1 MSSVLGFALPNSWSS
16 APLKHVTSTLKRGS
30 APTYV
35 DAGPVRVIS
44 QASNQAS
51 GLDWSRARFH
61 NFSGNPKSL
70 KGYLCPNDVLINSTG
85 TGTLGRVGYF
95 TDSPDGLPC
104 MADSHVTI
112 ARAKPDQ
119 LHARFSYYWLS
130 SSLFQEYTYT
140 ALVVGATNQ
149 IELNRER
156 LGDAP
161 VPLPPLDEQRR
172 IADFLDAETARID
185 GLLDARE
192 RHIALVKERWE
203 ATIYQE
209 LIQSRAPEVELRRL
223 GVKVTTGPFGT
234 VFNASQYQEGGVP
247 MVNPLHIR
255 NGSITPDLHHAVPPE
270 TAARLARHRLR
281 AGDLVVG
288 RKGDLGR
295 AALVQESQDGWVCG
309 SDCIALHPGG
319 KVLPHFLD
327 YVLRSQYIRSQLL
340 AKSLATTMPSLN
352 EGNLLSLRLPHL
364 TLEQQDAMAERL
376 DRAHD
381 WLVRATNTMRKQ
393 LELLRERRQALITA
407 AVTGQFDVTT
417 ASGRNITEGVTV

>member
-1 MSSVLGFALPNSWSS
+1 MNPSNIIDGLLVADAQVTVTQDTAERLSTHRLKAGDLVFARRGELGRSAVVADHAEGWLCGTGAL
-16 APLKHVTSTLKRGS
+16 R
-30 APTYV
+30 
-35 DAGPVRVIS
+35 VRVDP
-44 QASNQAS
+44 AA
-51 GLDWSRARFH
+51 LDPQYA
-61 NFSGNPKSL
+61 
-70 KGYLCPNDVLINSTG
+70 GYALQSAEIRS
-85 TGTLGRVGYF
+85 YF
-95 TDSPDGLPC
+95 TRLAVGSTMANLNTSIVLNAPIPNLSP
-104 MADSHVTI
+104 
-112 ARAKPDQ
+112 
-119 LHARFSYYWLS
+119 
-130 SSLFQEYTYT
+130 
-140 ALVVGATNQ
+140 Q
-149 IELNRER
+149 I
-156 LGDAP
+156 
-161 VPLPPLDEQRR
+161 QRR
-172 IADFLDAETARID
+172 ITEFLDVETTRID

-192 RHIALVKERWE
+192 RHIALVMERWE

-209 LIQSRAPEVELRRL
+209 LTQSGAPELELRRL

-270 TAARLARHRLR
+270 TASRLARHLLR

-309 SDCIALHPGG
+309 SDCIALHPGD
-319 KVLPHFLD
+319 KVRPHFLD

-364 TLEQQDAMAERL
+364 TLEQQDATAERL

-381 WLVRATNTMRKQ
+381 WFVRATSTMRKQ
-393 LELLRERRQALITA
+393 VELLRERRQSLITA
-407 AVTGQFDVTT
+407 AVTGQFDVST
-417 ASGRNITEGVTV
+417 ASGRNVAEGVPV